1 MRNLKRW
8 IPLFT
13 ALALF
18 IGCGDDDDDNVVD
31 IATTVTAR
39 PPSGST
45 VPSNAKIELNFDEP
59 VDAVAG
65 ATDGTSIVW
74 FIPVQATLT
83 ITWTNTDGS
92 AGGPVTFNYTVT
104 GADTDSPQLL
114 SSTVSNN
121 AADIDPESLNT
132 AGIQFVYDEPI
143 DAGDVLCTSTPISW
157 ETSGGNEN
165 LTLTPSVALEPS
177 TTYTIDCSVYDLAE
191 NRTEI
196 WQALRA
202 WKNSPAYGNQC

>member
-1 MRNLKRW
+1 MRYVKRW

-13 ALALF
+13 CLAFL
-18 IGCGDDDDDNVVD
+18 IGCGDDDDDDDDDD
-31 IATTVTAR
+31 IANTVDAE

-45 VPSNAKIELNFDEP
+45 VPSNAMIELNFDEP

-65 ATDGTSIVW
+65 ATGASIVW
-74 FIPVQATLT
+74 FIPVKAILT

-104 GADTDSPQLL
+104 SADTDPPQLQ

-121 AADIDPESLNT
+121 AVDIDPASLNT

-143 DAGDVLCTSTPISW
+143 DTGDVLCTSTPIRW
-157 ETSGGNEN
+157 EASGGNEVFIVP
-165 LTLTPSVALEPS
+165 TQTHF
-177 TTYTIDCSVYDLAE
+177 I
-191 NRTEI
+191 
-196 WQALRA
+196 
-202 WKNSPAYGNQC
+202 